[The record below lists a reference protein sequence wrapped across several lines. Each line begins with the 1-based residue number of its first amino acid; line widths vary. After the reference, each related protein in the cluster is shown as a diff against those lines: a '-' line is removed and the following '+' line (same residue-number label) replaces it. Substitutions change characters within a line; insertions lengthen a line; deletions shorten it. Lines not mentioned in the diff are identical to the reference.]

1 MIKKMSEIFSKIRTP
16 LVNNKNG
23 FFDDFYED
31 FFCNDNFSSKN
42 SNFPR
47 INTFNIDV
55 IESDRNYIV
64 KADLP
69 GFVKENIKVRYEP
82 DLLTISGYKNS
93 EGEVSEK
100 NYIRRER
107 SCGKFKRSFTIMGIN
122 EKNIDIEFKNGV
134 LKVTLEK
141 I

>member
-69 GFVKENIKVRYEP
+69 GFVKEHIKVRYEP

-100 NYIRRER
+100 IPYLLYN
-107 SCGKFKRSFTIMGIN
+107 
-122 EKNIDIEFKNGV
+122 
-134 LKVTLEK
+134 
-141 I
+141 